1 MSFLIDGHNL
11 IPMVGLSL
19 DSLDDEL
26 QLVQRLQEFCRL
38 SRVKVEVYF
47 DGAPPGHAG
56 TRRVGGITVH
66 FVRKASSADVAIE
79 NRLIKMRRS
88 ARNWTVVS
96 SDKRV
101 KAAAQAAQAA
111 TMNADDFAAE
121 MVKVKAKGLA
131 KPEAEPSP
139 TPGEVDEWLEIFS
152 KRGGEKIK

>member
-11 IPMVGLSL
+11 IPKLGLSL

-56 TRRVGGITVH
+56 TRMVGEITVH
-66 FVRKASSADVAIE
+66 FVRKGSSADAAIE
-79 NRLIKMRRS
+79 NRLIKMKRS

-111 TMNADDFAAE
+111 TMNAEDFAAE

-131 KPEAEPSP
+131 KPEGEPSP

-152 KRGGEKIK
+152 KRGK